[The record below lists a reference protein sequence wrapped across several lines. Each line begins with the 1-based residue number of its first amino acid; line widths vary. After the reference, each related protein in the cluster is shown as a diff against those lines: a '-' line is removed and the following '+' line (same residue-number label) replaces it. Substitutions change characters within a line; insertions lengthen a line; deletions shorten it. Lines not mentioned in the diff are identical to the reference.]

1 MITEEK
7 DGKFLSGEAH
17 ILPVHGIIGSSQAGR
32 SPEESDSMD
41 MQAGNTTSKTNKKLT
56 ILYERLSHD
65 DELQGESN
73 SITNQKKILEDYA
86 NKNGFPNILHIS
98 DDGCSGTNFNR
109 PGWKQLIAEVEAGN
123 VGTVIVK
130 DMSRVGRDYLQ
141 VGFYTEVMFRQRSV
155 RFIAISNNI
164 DSAKGENEFA
174 PFLNIMAE
182 WYARDTSRKIK
193 AVLHNK
199 GNNGKHMT
207 NAAVY
212 GYLKHPDD
220 KNQWIIDEEAASIV
234 RRIFQMT
241 IDGKGPF
248 QIARILTD
256 EKVTRPSHY
265 IAERDG
271 WDNPPDSY
279 AERYNWGGSVVKNI
293 LSRPEY
299 MGCTVNFRTY
309 KDSYKDRK
317 AKFRPQEE
325 WSVFDNTQEPIVDA
339 ETWKTAQKCR
349 KVTRRRNATG
359 VANPLTG
366 LVHCADCGSRMFN
379 HLGTQRQYD
388 SQDSYL
394 CNQYTKYP
402 RKCTAHYIK
411 TSALRTLALDVIR
424 RVSGFAMSNSEEFMC
439 RVREASELRSAEEAR
454 ERKERLAKS
463 VKRCNELD
471 SLIKRL
477 YEDKVAG
484 SLSQKRFEKLSS
496 EYEDEQEGLESQIAE
511 LRNALEQYSEDG
523 GRAEKFLELTRR
535 YTDFTEL
542 TPAMLNEF
550 VDKIIVH
557 EAVGVGYMRTQ
568 KVEIFLNFVGDF
580 LVPGQEEAEPKPLDP
595 VEHQREIWR
604 NYYHRHKEEIR
615 IEKARRAEAKKAE
628 KLAALPVK
636 TPEEIEAEK
645 EEKLRKHRE
654 YHRKYQ
660 REWQL
665 RRKEKE
671 KIDKIGHEKVV

>member
-1 MITEEK
+1 MER
-7 DGKFLSGEAH
+7 
-17 ILPVHGIIGSSQAGR
+17 QAGDKR
-32 SPEESDSMD
+32 D
-41 MQAGNTTSKTNKKLT
+41 KKLT

-86 NKNGFPNILHIS
+86 SKNGFTNILHIS

-123 VGTVIVK
+123 ASTVIVK

-141 VGFYTEVMFRQRSV
+141 VGFYTEVMFRQRGV

-164 DSAKGENEFA
+164 DSANGENEFA
-174 PFLNIMAE
+174 PFLNIMSE

-199 GNNGKHMT
+199 GNSGKHMT
-207 NAAVY
+207 NAALY
-212 GYLKHPDD
+212 GYRKHPDD
-220 KNQWIIDEEAASIV
+220 KNQWIIDEEAASVV
-234 RRIFQMT
+234 RRIYRMT

-271 WDNPPDSY
+271 WDNPRMSAADLH
-279 AERYNWGGSVVKNI
+279 NWGGSVVKNI

-325 WSVFDNTQEPIVDA
+325 WSVFENTQEPIIDA

-349 KVTRRRNATG
+349 KVTRRNNSTG
-359 VANPLTG
+359 TANPLTG
-366 LVHCADCGSRMFN
+366 LVYCGECGSRMYN
-379 HLGTQRQYD
+379 HLGTLAWKYD
-388 SQDSYL
+388 SQDAYA

-402 RKCTAHYIK
+402 PKCTMHYIK
-411 TSALRTLALDVIR
+411 TSALRTLALDVIK
-424 RVSGFAMSNSEEFMC
+424 RVSGFAMSNSDEFMNQ
-439 RVREASELRSAEEAR
+439 VREASELRSAEEAKA
-454 ERKERLAKS
+454 RKEQLSKS
-463 VKRCNELD
+463 LKRCDELD

-477 YEDKVAG
+477 YEDKVTG
-484 SLSQKRFEKLSS
+484 SLSEKRFEKLSS
-496 EYEDEQEGLESQIAE
+496 EYEDEQEDLETQIAE
-511 LRNALEQYSEDG
+511 LRIALERYSEDS
-523 GRAEKFLELTRR
+523 GRAEKFLDIARR

-557 EAVGVGYMRTQ
+557 EATGVGYSRRQ
-568 KVEIFLNFVGDF
+568 RVEIFLNFIGNFDIS
-580 LVPGQEEAEPKPLDP
+580 GQEEAEPEPIDP

-604 NYYHRHKEEIR
+604 NYYHRHKEEINM
-615 IEKARRAEAKKAE
+615 EKARRYEAKKA
-628 KLAALPVK
+628 A
-636 TPEEIEAEK
+636 
-645 EEKLRKHRE
+645 
-654 YHRKYQ
+654 
-660 REWQL
+660 
-665 RRKEKE
+665 
-671 KIDKIGHEKVV
+671 

>member
-1 MITEEK
+1 MK
-7 DGKFLSGEAH
+7 A
-17 ILPVHGIIGSSQAGR
+17 AG
-32 SPEESDSMD
+32 
-41 MQAGNTTSKTNKKLT
+41 GKKLT

-86 NKNGFPNILHIS
+86 GRNGFSNILHIS
-98 DDGCSGTNFNR
+98 DDGHSGTNFNR

-123 VGTVIVK
+123 IDAVIVK

-141 VGFYTEVMFRQRSV
+141 VGFYTEVMFRQHGV

-164 DSAKGENEFA
+164 DSANGENEFA
-174 PFLNIMAE
+174 PFLNIMSE
-182 WYARDTSRKIK
+182 WYARDTSKKIK

-199 GNNGKHMT
+199 GNSGKHMT
-207 NAAVY
+207 NAALY
-212 GYLKHPDD
+212 GYRKHPDD
-220 KNQWIIDEEAASIV
+220 KNQWIIDEEAASVV
-234 RRIFQMT
+234 RRIYRMT
-241 IDGKGPF
+241 IDGKGPY

-271 WDNPPDSY
+271 WKNPPESY
-279 AERYNWGGSVVKNI
+279 SERHNWGGSEVKNI
-293 LSRPEY
+293 LSHPEY
-299 MGCTVNFRTY
+299 TGCTVNFRTY

-317 AKFRPQEE
+317 HKFRPQEE
-325 WSVFDNTQEPIVDA
+325 WSVFENTQEPIVDS

-349 KVTRRRNATG
+349 KVTRRRNSTG
-359 VANPLTG
+359 TANPLTG
-366 LVHCADCGSRMFN
+366 LVYCGECGSRMFN

-411 TSALRTLALDVIR
+411 TSALRTLALDVIK
-424 RVSGFAMSNSEEFMC
+424 RVSGFAMSDSEEFMS

-463 VKRCNELD
+463 LKRCNELD

-477 YEDKVAG
+477 YEDKVTG
-484 SLSQKRFEKLSS
+484 SLSEKRFEKLSR
-496 EYEDEQEGLESQIAE
+496 EYEDEQEDLETQIAE
-511 LRNALEQYSEDG
+511 LNAALESYSEDG
-523 GRAEKFLELTRR
+523 SRAEKFLELSRR

-557 EAVGVGYMRTQ
+557 EAVGARQGYGRVQ
-568 KVEIFLNFVGDF
+568 KVEIFLNFIGDF
-580 LVPGQEEAEPKPLDP
+580 KVPGYEEPKPEPIDP
-595 VEHQREIWR
+595 VDHQREYWR
-604 NYYHRHKEEIR
+604 AYYHSHKEKINM
-615 IEKARRAEAKKAE
+615 EKAIRAEAKKAA
-628 KLAALPVK
+628 KLAAMPVK
-636 TPEEIEAEK
+636 TPEEIQAEA

-654 YHRKYQ
+654 YHRNYQ
-660 REWQL
+660 REWQR
-665 RRKEKE
+665 RRKEMKT
-671 KIDKIGHEKVV
+671 IDKIEREKVV